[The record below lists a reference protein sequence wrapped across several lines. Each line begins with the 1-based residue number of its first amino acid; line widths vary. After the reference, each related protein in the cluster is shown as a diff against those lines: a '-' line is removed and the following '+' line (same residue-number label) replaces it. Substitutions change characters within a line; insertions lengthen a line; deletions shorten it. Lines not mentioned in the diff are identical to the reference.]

1 MAKDPAVLF
10 YTSDFLTGTALM
22 TNEQVG
28 KYIKLLCL
36 QHQHGH
42 LSEQQMLFICG
53 TYDKD
58 IFSKFL
64 KDDNGFYFQERME
77 EEFLRRQKFCESRKH
92 NRNAKNDGICK
103 TYDNHMSQHMET
115 ENETD
120 TITDTGTKNE
130 TEKKSKSKI
139 IFQKPTKTEIID
151 YINEKQ
157 LKVDSES
164 FYDHYESNGW
174 KVGKVP
180 MKDWKATLRNWDRK
194 TKEVKKPFK
203 NEFLDI
209 LQKEK
214 SQGATL

>member
-42 LSEQQMLFICG
+42 LSEEQMIFICG

-64 KDDNGFYFQERME
+64 KDDNGCYYQERME
-77 EEFLRRQKFCESRKH
+77 KEFLRRKNFCDSRKH
-92 NRNAKNDGICK
+92 NRNAKNKDICK

-115 ENETD
+115 ENE
-120 TITDTGTKNE
+120 NE
-130 TEKKSKSKI
+130 NINRTETTTATEKKSVFK
-139 IFQKPTKTEIID
+139 KPTKTELID

-157 LKVDSES
+157 LKVDVDV
-164 FYDHYESNGW
+164 FIDYYESNGW

-203 NEFLDI
+203 NEFLEE
-209 LQKEK
+209 LQKGQ
-214 SQGATL
+214 SL

>member
-42 LSEQQMLFICG
+42 LSEEQMIFICG

-64 KDDNGFYFQERME
+64 KDDNGCYYQERME
-77 EEFLRRQKFCESRKH
+77 KEFLRRKNFCDSRKH
-92 NRNAKNDGICK
+92 NRNAKNKDICK

-115 ENETD
+115 ENE
-120 TITDTGTKNE
+120 NE
-130 TEKKSKSKI
+130 NINRTETTTATEKKSVFK
-139 IFQKPTKTEIID
+139 KPTKTELID

-157 LKVDSES
+157 LKVDVDV
-164 FYDHYESNGW
+164 FIDYYESNGW

-203 NEFLDI
+203 NEFLEA
-209 LQKEK
+209 LQKGQ
-214 SQGATL
+214 SL

>member
-28 KYIKLLCL
+28 KYIKLPCL

-42 LSEQQMLFICG
+42 LSEEQMIFICG

-64 KDDNGFYFQERME
+64 KDDNGCYYQERME
-77 EEFLRRQKFCESRKH
+77 KEFLRRKNFCDSRKH
-92 NRNAKNDGICK
+92 NRNAKNKDICK

-115 ENETD
+115 ENE
-120 TITDTGTKNE
+120 NE
-130 TEKKSKSKI
+130 NINRTETTTATEKKSVFK
-139 IFQKPTKTEIID
+139 KPTKTELID

-157 LKVDSES
+157 LKVDSEV

-174 KVGKVP
+174 KVGKVS

-194 TKEVKKPFK
+194 TKEIKKPFK
-203 NEFLDI
+203 NEFLEA
-209 LQKEK
+209 LQKGQ
-214 SQGATL
+214 SL